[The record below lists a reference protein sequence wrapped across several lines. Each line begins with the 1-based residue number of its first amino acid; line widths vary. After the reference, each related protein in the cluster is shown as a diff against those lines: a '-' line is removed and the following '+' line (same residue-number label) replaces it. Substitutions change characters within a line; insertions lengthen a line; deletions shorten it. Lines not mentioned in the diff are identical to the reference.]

1 MALGHNTQQY
11 LLKDPDHQA
20 SGYGGQAAGD
30 PSIWTKCSFTFSGNS
45 EILMR
50 NCPKRSFFLGCRF
63 NSISSMSVPKLHLR
77 WKVVLST
84 WTLWTAPT
92 VPATPCWWVR
102 CPEHRGQNVNRMA
115 CEGSINR
122 NGEWPMVLNKQVSVW
137 YTLILKI
144 IRSYKNHMSILQPPL
159 FSPWCLLAHW
169 ISAAQVVSQWWA
181 ASSHRRTSVW
191 CPESTE
197 SLVSHYSTII
207 ASIII
212 HEKLVS
218 IIRTIEETIGTND
231 FLRFLG
237 IGV

>member
-1 MALGHNTQQY
+1 MEARPQGILASEPNVPSLFLGTQRFWCETVRSARFFGVVVSTQF
-11 LLKDPDHQA
+11 LP
-20 SGYGGQAAGD
+20 
-30 PSIWTKCSFTFSGNS
+30 C
-45 EILMR
+45 R
-50 NCPKRSFFLGCRF
+50 CRSFIWGGKLSYQRGPFEQLQLYQQHRAGGSGAQ
-63 NSISSMSVPKLHLR
+63 NTEGKTSTGWLVKDQSIESIEMVNGR
-77 WKVVLST
+77 W
-84 WTLWTAPT
+84 
-92 VPATPCWWVR
+92 
-102 CPEHRGQNVNRMA
+102 
-115 CEGSINR
+115 
-122 NGEWPMVLNKQVSVW
+122 VLNKQVSVW

-181 ASSHRRTSVW
+181 ASSHRQTSVW

-212 HEKLVS
+212 HDKLVS